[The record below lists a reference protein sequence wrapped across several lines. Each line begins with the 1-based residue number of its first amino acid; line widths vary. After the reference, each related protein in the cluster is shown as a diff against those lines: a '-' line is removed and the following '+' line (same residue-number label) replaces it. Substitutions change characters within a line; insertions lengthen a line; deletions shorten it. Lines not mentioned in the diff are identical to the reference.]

1 MKNNTLPSS
10 LPDLIL
16 SKKLRTLF
24 KLLESEVVTEERE
37 AIILKSVDTKF
48 SAFKIFLSLFILF
61 IISFSEMLSLLLHLI
76 LIILSFLNRSLRSCW
91 YE

>member
-37 AIILKSVDTKF
+37 AIMLKSVDTKF
-48 SAFKIFLSLFILF
+48 SAFKTFLSLFIFF
-61 IISFSEMLSLLLHLI
+61 IISFSEMLSLL
-76 LIILSFLNRSLRSCW
+76 
-91 YE
+91 